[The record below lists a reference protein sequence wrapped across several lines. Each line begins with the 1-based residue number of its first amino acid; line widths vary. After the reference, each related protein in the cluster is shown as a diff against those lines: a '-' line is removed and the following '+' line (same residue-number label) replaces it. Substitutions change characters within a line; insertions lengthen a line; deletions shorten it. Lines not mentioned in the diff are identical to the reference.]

1 MPAWA
6 LHPPSLTAHA
16 QALALE
22 MDGVRAGERLA
33 KLGGEHEQAVAAAR
47 SATEAAA
54 ALQVRVQTLE
64 AQVAALAVS
73 HRSSHRC
80 SET

>member
-1 MPAWA
+1 
-6 LHPPSLTAHA
+6 
-16 QALALE
+16 

-64 AQVAALAVS
+64 AQVTALL
-73 HRSSHRC
+73 
-80 SET
+80 